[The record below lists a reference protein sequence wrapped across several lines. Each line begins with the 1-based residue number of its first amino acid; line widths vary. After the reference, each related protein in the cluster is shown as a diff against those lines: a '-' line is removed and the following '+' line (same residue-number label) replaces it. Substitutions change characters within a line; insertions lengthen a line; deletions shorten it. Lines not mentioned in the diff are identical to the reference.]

1 MSSESPP
8 KSDDQLTQLK
18 EILFREE
25 IDKVQALS
33 RAIDDDERLASHVA
47 PILEKRISEL
57 QETFP
62 ERFGPVITET
72 LKVQIKES
80 QDDVVEAISPVITE
94 SLKAQIKESQD
105 EVVEAIYP
113 IMGKLIKKYIQKE
126 IAKLSESI
134 DAKMREM
141 FSFKGFWQRF
151 VYRVKGVKQ
160 SDVIV
165 QGLLPPVLEEI
176 MVIENESGLLLAHY
190 SISADTDPDVVAGM
204 LTAIKAFVEDAYSKT
219 DQDLEYIEYERFT
232 LYLQSFKSFYIV
244 VAVSGVLNEAF
255 KDRLNDAVLGFAVK
269 ISEDQ
274 RYRSDEK
281 EMQNLLEHHF
291 HEVNV

>member
-1 MSSESPP
+1 MA
-8 KSDDQLTQLK
+8 
-18 EILFREE
+18 
-25 IDKVQALS
+25 KVQALD
-33 RAIDDDERLASHVA
+33 REINDEQRLAQQVG
-47 PILEKRISEL
+47 PILEKRIAEL

-80 QDDVVEAISPVITE
+80 QDDVVEAISPIITK
-94 SLKAQIKESQD
+94 SLKAQIKDSQD

-126 IAKLSESI
+126 IAKLSESV
-134 DAKMREM
+134 DARMRQM

-151 VYRVKGVKQ
+151 IYRIKGVKE
-160 SDVIV
+160 SEVVV

-176 MVIENESGLLLAHY
+176 MVIENDSGLLLANY
-190 SISADTDPDVVAGM
+190 SIGSNTDPDLVAGM
-204 LTAIKAFVEDAYSKT
+204 LTAIKAFVEDAYSKSE
-219 DQDLEYIEYERFT
+219 QDLEYIEYETFT

-244 VAVSGVLNEAF
+244 VAISGVLNQAF

-269 ISEDQ
+269 IAEDQ
-274 RYRSDEK
+274 NYRSDQRA
-281 EMQNLLEHHF
+281 MQSLLEHHF
-291 HEVNV
+291 HEVND